1 MDIYYGLSAALGA
14 AFCWSICSVCF
25 TAAGKQVGS
34 LTVGFIRLAMA
45 FILFCVYGLLVR
57 GHCLPTDATAH
68 TWTYLAIS
76 GVVGFFIGDVF
87 LFRSFLLIGPR
98 LSLLV
103 MSTWPAMSVLLGWIF
118 LSERLTGLQMSG
130 MLLTLCGILVVV
142 SERQRSRPGQE
153 KARRVS
159 IVGVLFAFLGAVGQS
174 VGLLLSKIGM
184 LPPGA
189 VEQYDEF
196 ASNQIRA
203 IAALVAYAVLFFVL
217 HRWRKLGHGLK
228 QPKPMAI
235 LSLGA
240 VIGPFIGV
248 VLSLVAL
255 RYVASGMAATLMATS
270 PVLIIPFSIIILHE
284 KVTRRAVLG
293 AAIAVAGVVVLFA
306 QAS

>member
-25 TAAGKQVGS
+25 TAAGKQIGS
-34 LTVGFIRLAMA
+34 LTVGFVRLAMA

-57 GHCLPTDATAH
+57 GHWLPMDATAH
-68 TWTYLAIS
+68 TWTYLAVS

-103 MSTWPAMSVLLGWIF
+103 MSTWPAMSVLLGWLF

-130 MLLTLCGILVVV
+130 MLLTLLGILVVV
-142 SERQRSRPGQE
+142 SERQPRRPGQE
-153 KARRVS
+153 KTRRVS
-159 IVGVLFAFLGAVGQS
+159 IVGVLFAFVGAVGQS
-174 VGLLLSKIGM
+174 VGLLLSKVGM

-203 IAALVAYAVLFFVL
+203 IAAIVAYAVLFCVL
-217 HRWRKLGHGLK
+217 RRWRKLGHGLT

-235 LSLGA
+235 LGLGA
-240 VIGPFIGV
+240 VVGPFVGV

-255 RYVASGMAATLMATS
+255 RYIASGMAATLMAMA

-284 KVTRRAVLG
+284 KVSRRAVLG
-293 AAIAVAGVVVLFA
+293 AAIAVAGVLVLFA